1 MQIDPK
7 TWDSIAD
14 LTLNG
19 LETLA
24 KLVSLS
30 KLQISGLGE
39 ITKAFVRSMRVKFEE
54 MFMQSTY
61 YRMWNSAGTQ

>member
-7 TWDSIAD
+7 PWDSIAD

-30 KLQISGLGE
+30 KLQTSGLRE
-39 ITKAFVRSMRVKFEE
+39 ITKAFVRSTRVKFKE
-54 MFMQSTY
+54 MFMWSTC